1 MDEDLETAKFMLDRG
16 YIMDADLF
24 RVAAEIKR
32 VRERNKRLEETGSLE
47 DE

>member
-1 MDEDLETAKFMLDRG
+1 MDEDLETAKFMLDRS
-16 YIMDADLF
+16 YIMDADLL

-32 VRERNKRLEETGSLE
+32 VRERNQRLDETGSLE